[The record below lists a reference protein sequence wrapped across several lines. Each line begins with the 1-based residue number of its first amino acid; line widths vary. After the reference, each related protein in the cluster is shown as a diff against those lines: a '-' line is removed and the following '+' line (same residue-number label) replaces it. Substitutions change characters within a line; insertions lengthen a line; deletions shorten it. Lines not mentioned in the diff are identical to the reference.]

1 MLDLLAT
8 LTFPTA
14 VHYKAV
20 MDEKMIGFIA
30 GDRRAREKVGWVTT
44 VGVLPEFRKQGVATA
59 LMQVCET
66 ELAMPKIRLCVRRTN
81 LNAQI
86 LYIQLGYHQ
95 IDVWKQYYTGQE
107 DALVFEKEIS

>member
-1 MLDLLAT
+1 MLDLLAI

-20 MDEKMIGFIA
+20 LDEKMIGFIA
-30 GDRRAREKVGWVTT
+30 GDRRTREKVGWVTT

-66 ELAMPKIRLCVRRTN
+66 GLAMPKIRLCVRRTN
-81 LNAQI
+81 LNAQN

-95 IDVWKQYYTGQE
+95 IDVWKQYYAGQE